1 MQGSALNPTDVI
13 VGQNIRI
20 YRQKAKLSQTE
31 LGARIGVTFQQVQ
44 KYEKGTNRV
53 GASRLARIAH
63 ALKVPIPL
71 LFEGVR
77 EKYSGEVATP
87 QDLLTDPGAFKLVE
101 AFAAISNPGLRRSIV
116 QLVTKLAQKLK

>member
-1 MQGSALNPTDVI
+1 MQGSTLNPTDVI

-20 YRQKAKLSQTE
+20 FRQKAKLSQTE
-31 LGARIGVTFQQVQ
+31 LGERIGVTFQQVQ

-71 LFEGVR
+71 LFEGVK
-77 EKYSGEVATP
+77 EKYSANVVTP

-101 AFAAISNPGLRRSIV
+101 AFAEISNAELRRSIV
-116 QLVTKLAQKLK
+116 HLVTSIAHKGK